1 MARPRVELSVIVA
14 LAILFVGA
22 ATPSETVGAS
32 KGALE
37 GSWRVSIAGGT
48 GTPTL
53 PDWYGALVTFTHE
66 GGLVAT
72 ITDGTISTG
81 HGAWAKIGSHTFAIT
96 IELRKFDP
104 DGTFLGTLKA
114 SATISLNNAA
124 TQFHERRGRATTSS
138 SSTPSASRPGSLG
151 SVRRRARGFRR
162 CCKSWVA
169 LEQTNEKASEP
180 AASGVAAR
188 QHPASPALSRTVRT
202 AVPRGRS
209 RGVLPSGQGP
219 GRRWTLDWSLSLER

>member
-14 LAILFVGA
+14 LAVLFVGA

-104 DGTFLGTLKA
+104 NGTFLGTLKA
-114 SATISLNNAA
+114 TATISLNNAA
-124 TQFHERRGRATTSS
+124 TEFTSDEDGYHFEFFNPFGV
-138 SSTPSASRPGSLG
+138 ST
-151 SVRRRARGFRR
+151 GF
-162 CCKSWVA
+162 
-169 LEQTNEKASEP
+169 
-180 AASGVAAR
+180 SGVGQATGTR
-188 QHPASPALSRTVRT
+188 ISPA
-202 AVPRGRS
+202 P
-209 RGVLPSGQGP
+209 
-219 GRRWTLDWSLSLER
+219 